1 MCIHSTIVPRYKQKP
16 QIAPDFGSK
25 LCQAIHILTSLEQVG
40 LGDITP
46 QTIAG
51 VVFTFFFDII
61 GLELMAINLRT
72 LSESMNE
79 RAKRLAR
86 EARASAKQMLKDPNK
101 KRHELEF
108 TVVELEKEVQAVA
121 TPGKPACHPNIKIK

>member
-1 MCIHSTIVPRYKQKP
+1 MKF
-16 QIAPDFGSK
+16 APDFGSK

-108 TVVELEKEVQAVA
+108 TVVELEKKVQAVA